1 MKKIRRITIRDVARE
16 AGVSIATVS
25 RVINGETSFPSE
37 TQKRVWSIAHKLGYE
52 PSQQARKLRNGT
64 STERTKTNLIM
75 RIFNLGREN
84 PIGDRETAD
93 SVQMFDW
100 IASQHGFFTT
110 TYRYYQQEGFR
121 CPLLLDRLID
131 GVVIGSPHREVI
143 ETIAGK
149 VPTVALEVGSA
160 YHYPAVPRVNSA
172 TADGLKEMLIKAYT
186 MGHRKLAV
194 VGGPDK
200 KEFFSRNDLQSH

>member
-1 MKKIRRITIRDVARE
+1 
-16 AGVSIATVS
+16 
-25 RVINGETSFPSE
+25 
-37 TQKRVWSIAHKLGYE
+37 
-52 PSQQARKLRNGT
+52 
-64 STERTKTNLIM
+64 M

-149 VPTVALEVGSA
+149 VPTVEGNVDQSLYYGTPETGG
-160 YHYPAVPRVNSA
+160 RRR
-172 TADGLKEMLIKAYT
+172 TGQERILLQ
-186 MGHRKLAV
+186 KLS
-194 VGGPDK
+194 P
-200 KEFFSRNDLQSH
+200 NDLQSH